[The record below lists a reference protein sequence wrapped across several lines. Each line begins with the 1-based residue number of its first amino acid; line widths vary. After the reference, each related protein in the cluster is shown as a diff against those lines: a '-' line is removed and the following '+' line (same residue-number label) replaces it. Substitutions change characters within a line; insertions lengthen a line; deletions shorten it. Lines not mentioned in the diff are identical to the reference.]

1 MLYAC
6 NCRMGWNARKA
17 AKQEKEREGA
27 GIIIV
32 VIIIIDTP
40 LDMVGSGK
48 RRDERGRESREWNR
62 FRPSMAVL
70 DPNVVCCF
78 ANIAITLDSRRAKQ
92 YRDRLKSVLQ
102 VS

>member
-17 AKQEKEREGA
+17 AMQEREGA

-48 RRDERGRESREWNR
+48 RREEGRKGVTGVES
-62 FRPSMAVL
+62 VG
-70 DPNVVCCF
+70 F
-78 ANIAITLDSRRAKQ
+78 AHQWQ
-92 YRDRLKSVLQ
+92 YWQ
-102 VS
+102 Y